1 MARKPKPPKGDK
13 PKSWSMLD
21 DVEYDDEEDGARPI
35 PDDDGNV
42 VLRRSAEQGGRKHV
56 KAQDKRKPGRRR

>member
-1 MARKPKPPKGDK
+1 MARKPKPKQAE
-13 PKSWSMLD
+13 PKSWSSLD
-21 DVEYDDEEDGARPI
+21 DVEYDDDEDGAQPT

-42 VLRRSAEQGGRKHV
+42 VLKRSAEQGGQKRV